1 MTFNELNLSAPVLR
15 AVAQAGYES
24 PSPIQAAAI
33 PPVLAGRDLM
43 GCAQTG
49 TGKTAAFALPMLDRL
64 TASAPR
70 KKGAIRALILTP
82 TRELALQI
90 GESFEAYGKYLTLRS
105 TVIFG
110 GVGQAPQVAALKK
123 GVDILIAC
131 PGRLNDLVGQGLLD
145 LSNIEIFV
153 LDEADRMLDMGFV
166 HDVKKVIA
174 KLPRQRQNL
183 MFSATMPKEIEQL
196 AAGILHDPAFVK
208 VDPVS
213 STVDRIQQS
222 LYFVEKGNKK
232 FLLPWLI
239 KNLKPEVVNALVFSR
254 TKHGADKIAKDLNK
268 QGIPAAAIHGNK
280 SQTARVTALEDFK
293 AGKTRVLVATDIAAR
308 GIDIS
313 ELSHV
318 FNYDL
323 PEVPETY
330 VHRIGRT
337 ARAGADGTAVSFC
350 APEEKEYLAG
360 IEKLNRRQIPVVSG
374 HPWDGVPA
382 PVKAA
387 PPVRGKKP
395 KAEAE
400 QPAKA
405 EKAAKAEKPAA
416 PKKEKAAAK
425 QPSPKNTEP
434 KEGTSME
441 ENQKRTSG
449 GRNEN
454 RRANNSRTRREGNA
468 PQPANR
474 GSNAP
479 QPANRGSNAPQPAN
493 RGSNAQPK
501 FDPHFVSAPEATPL
515 RPVKKA
521 PAAQP
526 AAKQTAP
533 AQNGQRQRG
542 GQPAR
547 AEQRTDRNDP
557 RTEQRAE
564 RNSRN
569 ARPAQNSQ
577 SQQGSR
583 NNRNAVQSSRPDR
596 PAKSEAP
603 RGRSRNA
610 APARDEDPGL
620 MLISRRPP
628 QQKFTNF
635 EEYMTAHGGATAPIE
650 DHTDET

>member
-90 GESFEAYGKYLTLRS
+90 GESFETYGKYLTLRS

-400 QPAKA
+400 QPVKAEKPAKA

-416 PKKEKAAAK
+416 PKKEKAAVK

-449 GRNEN
+449 GRSEN
-454 RRANNSRTRREGNA
+454 RRSNNSRTRREG
-468 PQPANR
+468 
-474 GSNAP
+474 
-479 QPANRGSNAPQPAN
+479 NAPQPAN

-533 AQNGQRQRG
+533 AQNGQRQRS

-547 AEQRTDRNDP
+547 AEQHTDRNDP

-583 NNRNAVQSSRPDR
+583 SSRNPVQSSRPAR

-650 DHTDET
+650 DHTDEI